1 MIQSSHYLL
10 AILFFL
16 SDSLSAQWT
25 TLPVPPANRYDDV
38 FFINDSV
45 GWAASSNGSILH
57 TRDGGSSW
65 TEQFDAG
72 RYLRSI
78 TFATPMLG
86 FCGSLDF
93 GFYKTTDGGE
103 HWNNIMGDIDPV
115 LPGICGLS
123 APTPEVIYGCGIWSS
138 PAYIIKSTDGGDT
151 WTYTDMSSLAS
162 ALVDIHF
169 VSADTGFVS
178 GKATAARGNVG
189 TILYTTDGGMTWT
202 EKFHTERI
210 QEYVWKLQSPDD
222 IHYYASI
229 ENDAGGSTLMA
240 RSADKGLTWSTIVV
254 DKDYQY
260 IQTVG
265 FLDSLHGWTG
275 GNATLYETM
284 DGGDSWTKVIVGVGY
299 NRFFRINDSTAYLT
313 GGQVYKYSGGLT
325 SIPVPPL
332 PVDEVHILKVHP
344 NPVSDL
350 LTIDIDL
357 RSKSHCIIH
366 LYSSDGQ
373 LLRTILDQPGV
384 SGKNS
389 FTVSLRDISP
399 QVLYVSMH
407 TNEGVVSREVVKR

>member
-1 MIQSSHYLL
+1 MKYAFLLSFLLIIPQSLP
-10 AILFFL
+10 
-16 SDSLSAQWT
+16 AQGS

-38 FFINDSV
+38 FFFNDTI

-57 TRDGGSSW
+57 TRDGGMSW
-65 TEQFDAG
+65 SEQFDAD

-78 TFATPMLG
+78 TFATPLLG

-103 HWNNIMGDIDPV
+103 HWDNIMGEIDPF

-123 APTPEVIYGCGIWSS
+123 APTPEVIYGCGIWSP
-138 PAYIIKSTDGGDT
+138 PAYIIKSSDSGNT
-151 WTYTDMSSLAS
+151 WTYIDMSSHAS
-162 ALVDIHF
+162 ALVDIRF

-240 RSADKGLTWSTIVV
+240 RSTDKGLTWHTIVV
-254 DKDYQY
+254 DEAYQY
-260 IQTVG
+260 IQNVG

-275 GNATLYETM
+275 GNGTLYETI
-284 DGGDSWTKVIVGVGY
+284 DGGESWTKVMVGVGY
-299 NRFFRINDSTAYLT
+299 NRFFRVNDTTAYLT
-313 GGQVYKYSGGLT
+313 GGQIYKYSGGLT
-325 SIPVPPL
+325 SIPVL
-332 PVDEVHILKVHP
+332 SSPVDEVHILNVHP

-350 LTIDIDL
+350 LTIEIDL
-357 RSKSHCIIH
+357 RSKTHCIIQ

-384 SGKNS
+384 IGKNS
-389 FTVSLRDISP
+389 FTISLRDIAP
-399 QVLYVSMH
+399 QVLYLSMH
-407 TNEGVVSREVVKR
+407 TNEGVVSREVVKGL